1 LQGFRLF
8 EFSISMMDESIR
20 ARVVCL
26 GVMFTLLHGVVSAQS
41 KPATTP
47 GGSLAV
53 PAPAPA
59 PATVS
64 RKPSPSPDAAPVGV
78 TPPQGY
84 TIGADDQLSIR
95 FWGDPQLSTDVVV
108 RPDGKISVPLLNDVQ
123 AAGLTPEELN
133 QVLEKAA
140 SKYISEPEAT
150 TIVREIR
157 SRKVFVLG
165 QVAKPSPV
173 PLNSEM
179 TVLQVLSAVGGLLE
193 FADKTDIV
201 ILRRENGKEKR
212 FKFNFNEVVKGK
224 NVQQNIVLQPN
235 DTVLIN

>member
-1 LQGFRLF
+1 
-8 EFSISMMDESIR
+8 
-20 ARVVCL
+20 
-26 GVMFTLLHGVVSAQS
+26 MFTLLHGVASAQS
-41 KPATTP
+41 QPAKIP
-47 GGSLAV
+47 AGSPAA
-53 PAPAPA
+53 APAA
-59 PATVS
+59 ATVPP
-64 RKPSPSPDAAPVGV
+64 KPSPVPDAAPVGV
-78 TPPQGY
+78 STPPGY

-95 FWGDPQLSTDVVV
+95 FWGDPQLSADVVV
-108 RPDGKISVPLLNDVQ
+108 RPDGKISVPLLNDVH

-133 QVLEKAA
+133 QVLKKAA

-179 TVLQVLSAVGGLLE
+179 TVLQVLSAAGGLLE

-201 ILRRENGKEKR
+201 ILRREDGKEKR

-224 NVQQNIVLQPN
+224 NVQQNIVLKPN

>member
-1 LQGFRLF
+1 
-8 EFSISMMDESIR
+8 
-20 ARVVCL
+20 
-26 GVMFTLLHGVVSAQS
+26 MFTLLHGVVSAQS
-41 KPATTP
+41 KPATIP
-47 GGSLAV
+47 GGRPAV
-53 PAPAPA
+53 PAPSAA

-64 RKPSPSPDAAPVGV
+64 PKPSPAPEAAPVGIS
-78 TPPQGY
+78 PPQGY

-95 FWGDPQLSTDVVV
+95 FWGDPQLSADVVV